1 VLFARPRSAYVSCG
15 EATLRTHPS
24 SGQTTVNSL
33 LRHPRLSACHSG
45 AALGRPDAIAPQ
57 WTTASLLAASFM
69 VHCIERG
76 FLGRGQNTHPAGPL
90 LSFSFRERTGERMVT
105 GSKA

>member
-1 VLFARPRSAYVSCG
+1 MPEKPLCWKRFQPSAWESKDSYTAKG
-15 EATLRTHPS
+15 T
-24 SGQTTVNSL
+24 GQGVDIGPAEIL
-33 LRHPRLSACHSG
+33 
-45 AALGRPDAIAPQ
+45 LGRPDAIAPQ